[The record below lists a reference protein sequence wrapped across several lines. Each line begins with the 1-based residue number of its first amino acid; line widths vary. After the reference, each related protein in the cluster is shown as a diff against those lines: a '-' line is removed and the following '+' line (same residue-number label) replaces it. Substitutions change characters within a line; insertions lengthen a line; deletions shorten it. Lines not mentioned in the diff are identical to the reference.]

1 MEIEF
6 TKSHMHDGV
15 EYKPGD
21 SLSISDDIALWLISN
36 KIAKRVVEP
45 VKADEKTKGGKKKW
59 V

>member
-6 TKSHMHDGV
+6 TKSHIHDGI

-36 KIAKRVVEP
+36 KIAKRVEP
-45 VKADEKTKGGKKKW
+45 VKADKKPKGGKKKW